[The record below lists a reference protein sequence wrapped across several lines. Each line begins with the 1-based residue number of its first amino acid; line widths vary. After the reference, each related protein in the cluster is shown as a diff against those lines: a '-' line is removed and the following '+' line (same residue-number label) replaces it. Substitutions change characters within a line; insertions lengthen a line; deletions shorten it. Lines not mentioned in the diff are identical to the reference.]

1 MGKNWS
7 GIKIYQYQ
15 KIDKLITDKEIDLF
29 EKQIRLVQIV
39 FKLNNKQIDEIPVTD
54 FNERFIPEID
64 FIFTTKP
71 NNKIPIYFEIGKIKY
86 VFEPRVDNLT
96 AGQYIELSTL
106 CKDQNKIID
115 NLHFILSV
123 ICLPEKTKYDS
134 ETVIDRSNLFQKEL
148 SISIAYPIALFFY
161 QLYLNLIK
169 NIPQFLTTEMKNLN
183 KALEMVIITNG
194 LPKNGDGI
202 ASLTHSPVATL
213 TNGNISQN

>member
-71 NNKIPIYFEIGKIKY
+71 NNKIPIYFEITERIK
-86 VFEPRVDNLT
+86 
-96 AGQYIELSTL
+96 
-106 CKDQNKIID
+106 CK
-115 NLHFILSV
+115 
-123 ICLPEKTKYDS
+123 
-134 ETVIDRSNLFQKEL
+134 L
-148 SISIAYPIALFFY
+148 SIILFWSLQRVESSIY
-161 QLYLNLIK
+161 
-169 NIPQFLTTEMKNLN
+169 
-183 KALEMVIITNG
+183 
-194 LPKNGDGI
+194 
-202 ASLTHSPVATL
+202 
-213 TNGNISQN
+213 